1 MTFEVMEEWHLQ
13 FSPLSFQIERFG
25 LDEGFE
31 RNKIYDSRVEVF
43 IFLRQFGEEHWA
55 QYMFYEKFSWVDYK
69 YHLVMMNV
77 N

>member
-43 IFLRQFGEEHWA
+43 IFLRQFGEEH
-55 QYMFYEKFSWVDYK
+55 
-69 YHLVMMNV
+69 
-77 N
+77 